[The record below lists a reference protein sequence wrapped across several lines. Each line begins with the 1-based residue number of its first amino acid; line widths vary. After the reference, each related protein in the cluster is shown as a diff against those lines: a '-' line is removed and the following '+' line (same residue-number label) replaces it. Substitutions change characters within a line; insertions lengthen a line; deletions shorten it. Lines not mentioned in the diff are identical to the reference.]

1 MKFYY
6 CLQAPN
12 SIGFGKESERSMI
25 MTKSIRDD
33 IPSTQESLVKWA
45 LDNGCSPVTSYTVAP
60 VANRFHLRLENNG
73 KYDFFFCIKNIPQMS
88 FPMRN
93 SHFSLYGAVFL
104 LQILMIHSLLFTIKL
119 KVI

>member
-73 KYDFFFCIKNIPQMS
+73 KYDFW
-88 FPMRN
+88 
-93 SHFSLYGAVFL
+93 VFL
-104 LQILMIHSLLFTIKL
+104 YKKYPPNEFSNEELSFQLI
-119 KVI
+119 